1 MSRKNNRSALD
12 RALAQAEV
20 LADEYD
26 DYDAQAALNR
36 IARRVV
42 WRKATTMEHR
52 ARRARHSSGRPDE
65 REAPSPADSAALHT
79 RAAAHLGSL
88 SCRVV
93 RDPAAIAAMALLVDD
108 PARIEPAGALAF
120 ACLLYLA
127 DRHEAAQFWWQFAA
141 GADSATAARCLYLHH
156 LQYAEPESAL
166 HWHHQAVALYDKEA
180 DPMLTERPSLLA
192 PAPDLMF
199 ATGQL
204 DVVVEVKRCTRQRR
218 AYEARWWVFTTSLTD
233 AVLRLEIDSDDD
245 FGAIPKPDP
254 DLAAELEEA
263 TTS

>member
-1 MSRKNNRSALD
+1 MSRKNNLPAID

-20 LADEYD
+20 LAGEYD

-36 IARRVV
+36 IAHRVV
-42 WRKATTMEHR
+42 WRKAAALEHR
-52 ARRARHSSGRPDE
+52 ARRARHSHSRPED
-65 REAPSPADSAALHT
+65 REAPSTAMAALHA

-88 SCRVV
+88 SSRVV

-156 LQYAEPESAL
+156 LQLAEPDSAL
-166 HWHHQAVALYDKEA
+166 YWHHQAQALYDKET
-180 DPMLTERPSLLA
+180 DPMLTERPTLLA
-192 PAPDLMF
+192 PAPDLLIT
-199 ATGQL
+199 AGQL
-204 DVVVEVKRCTRQRR
+204 DVVVEVKRCTRQHR
-218 AYEARWWVFTTSLTD
+218 AYEARWWVFSTSLTD
-233 AVLRLEIDSDDD
+233 AVLRLETDSDED

-254 DLAAELEEA
+254 DLAAELEDA